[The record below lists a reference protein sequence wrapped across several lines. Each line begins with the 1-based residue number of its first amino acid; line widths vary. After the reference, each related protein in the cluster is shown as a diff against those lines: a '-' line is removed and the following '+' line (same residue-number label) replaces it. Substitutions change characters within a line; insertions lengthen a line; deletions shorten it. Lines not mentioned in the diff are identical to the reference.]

1 MSNFNIGDKVCFGV
15 RASDM
20 RTGRNRA
27 DGRNGGILRLEGT
40 IVAYEQYSGK
50 RRDCWVVKHAGGQ
63 YERYSARLYNL
74 RELKGGWVVETEHDD
89 AKGRLYMRLNKELE
103 AAE

>member
-1 MSNFNIGDKVCFGV
+1 MFKIGDKVSFGI
-15 RASDM
+15 RHSNSIK
-20 RTGRNRA
+20 R
-27 DGRNGGILRLEGT
+27 GGIARL
-40 IVAYEQYSGK
+40 SGVII
-50 RRDCWVVKHAGGQ
+50 DTSDLLVVKANG
-63 YERYSARLYNL
+63 RLYNL